1 MIRLPRPA
9 YIKTLKK
16 GAKILFVVEA
26 LLFAGS
32 YGVWQRMNTNR
43 GNYSILE
50 FTQFSF
56 FFLVLQI
63 SGFI

>member
-1 MIRLPRPA
+1 MVRLPRPA

-43 GNYSILE
+43 GRRLH
-50 FTQFSF
+50 FTIDTIFIISF
-56 FFLVLQI
+56 FQI
-63 SGFI
+63 SGIT